1 MAAAAPARGGAAQV
15 GVGESSSPPRGPSP
29 AVYAS
34 GGSGSGGGGG
44 AGAVGGGLRDVFREV
59 FERLVADG
67 HAKTLLPDLRARL
80 ETHFARLPTCYQ
92 LDVNI
97 DKEEHVLVR
106 LKVLAE
112 AKDLNKHSAFT
123 VCVVRLEEIN
133 ADEEP
138 NSDAHKEGADT
149 DEALFTRLPSYTKI
163 HEIILST
170 TNKPKAL
177 SQDTDGWYKALE
189 SSILRKEGSWSA
201 SYSASASS
209 ERSLLFQ
216 VEDFKSDIDTEPL
229 KIVKRSLADL
239 VGILVRRLLLKSL
252 VLAILLNGSSWN
264 EFKQEILMLREADY
278 PNSVQ
283 FIASCT
289 KPPVFYIF
297 TECMSRENLFDFLH
311 NEHNFL
317 DFPTVLKF
325 APDICR
331 GMSYLQEKRNV
342 HGDLKSAN
350 HLLNKDHVVKV
361 ADFGLAHFQDQ
372 KGAMT
377 AETETYRWMAPEMPN
392 TNMAPVQAVVDVRK
406 ELHPQLPENAYP
418 RLLNMMRICWE
429 PIPSDRPSFSDIIAE
444 LQDIQ
449 AQAQGAIKSERQD
462 LNYMGGE
469 ETSSFAPKTQVF
481 IELPPLS
488 NNCIY
493 EPNGSG
499 AFFLT
504 RNYNTHAPEY
514 SMVNFNGRQYQ
525 LFQCDNGM
533 DLMVPKYLENFTA
546 DLLNVLIKENFD
558 IRDLLKVF
566 ACSTCCM
573 GDPESSSSSSSD
585 DSSKIRRWDDE
596 SSSLNYSPRRP
607 R

>member
-177 SQDTDGWYKALE
+177 SQLSSLLSDIGLNIREAHVFSTTNGYSLNVFIVDGWAAEDTDGWYKALE

-297 TECMSRENLFDFLH
+297 TEQSISSSNLTSVFYLAECMSRENLFDFLH

-377 AETETYRWMAPEMPN
+377 AETETYRWMAPE
-392 TNMAPVQAVVDVRK
+392 V
-406 ELHPQLPENAYP
+406 
-418 RLLNMMRICWE
+418 LLATI
-429 PIPSDRPSFSDIIAE
+429 
-444 LQDIQ
+444 
-449 AQAQGAIKSERQD
+449 
-462 LNYMGGE
+462 
-469 ETSSFAPKTQVF
+469 T
-481 IELPPLS
+481 
-488 NNCIY
+488 IY
-493 EPNGSG
+493 IG
-499 AFFLT
+499 
-504 RNYNTHAPEY
+504 
-514 SMVNFNGRQYQ
+514 
-525 LFQCDNGM
+525 
-533 DLMVPKYLENFTA
+533 
-546 DLLNVLIKENFD
+546 
-558 IRDLLKVF
+558 
-566 ACSTCCM
+566 
-573 GDPESSSSSSSD
+573 
-585 DSSKIRRWDDE
+585 
-596 SSSLNYSPRRP
+596 
-607 R
+607 